1 MKKYMKQL
9 KHGKFLTFSQAENI
23 TGDMTFCCVLGL
35 TLLNLLKLEFK
46 EMGYDITIKEKL
58 DELAKLVQIINYY
71 HEDGAKTT
79 KTFSFAN
86 LTDITHKYF
95 DKYNL
100 FKYAYQ

>member
-1 MKKYMKQL
+1 
-9 KHGKFLTFSQAENI
+9 
-23 TGDMTFCCVLGL
+23 MTFCCVLGL
-35 TLLNLLKLEFK
+35 TLKSLLNLEFK
-46 EMGYDITIKEKL
+46 EMRYNITIKEMLDEL

-71 HEDGAKTT
+71 HEDGAKTI

-86 LTDITHKYF
+86 LTEIMHKYF